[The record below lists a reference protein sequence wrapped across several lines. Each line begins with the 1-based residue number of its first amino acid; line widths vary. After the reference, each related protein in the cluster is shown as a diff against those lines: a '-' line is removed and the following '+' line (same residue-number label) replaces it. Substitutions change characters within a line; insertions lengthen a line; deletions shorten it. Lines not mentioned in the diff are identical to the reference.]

1 VVDILS
7 GLLIGA
13 GLVVGAVAAAHM
25 FGLMV
30 KPREPGEVELA
41 AMVEKHG
48 LVAIA
53 EARMKCAELPP
64 GAERTAWGFAR
75 FGREW
80 VRIEEALYLTER
92 KT

>member
-1 VVDILS
+1 MVDILS